1 MDKPTVYLLLSLKD
15 KRTYIGSTN
24 DLKRRL
30 LEHNQGK
37 NKSTKNRRPFKLIY
51 KEELATLLEAR
62 KREQFLKTR
71 SGRKELKEIFKRINI
86 GS

>member
-1 MDKPTVYLLLSLKD
+1 MNKPTVYLLLSLKD
-15 KRTYIGSTN
+15 KRTYVGSTN

-37 NKSTKNRRPFKLIY
+37 NKSTKSRRPFKLIY

-62 KREQFLKTR
+62 KREKFLKTR
-71 SGRKELKEIFKRINI
+71 NGRKELKEIFKRINI